1 MTMKFLRGLMRKI
14 ENLNRTLYYASSLA
28 ILLSAFI
35 LTYEVIVR
43 YILRIPTI
51 WEIESSV
58 YLTIMATY
66 LGAAYGLKDGAHIN
80 IDLIT
85 RLLPKKFT
93 EKLFLAASTISLVF
107 CVLLAWKGWVM
118 WWEAT
123 AKGWRSESLWG
134 PPLTVPYFFL
144 PLGMT
149 LLSLQYVI
157 AIFGLGEGRG
167 AKSHGS

>member
-1 MTMKFLRGLMRKI
+1 MMMKLLRQVLQKI
-14 ENLNRTLYYASSLA
+14 EDLNRILYYVSSLA

-43 YILRIPTI
+43 YVLRIPTI
-51 WEIESSV
+51 WEIETSV
-58 YLTIMATY
+58 YLTVMAAY

-85 RLLPKKFT
+85 RLLPRAFT
-93 EKLFLAASTISLVF
+93 EKLFLVASMLSLSF
-107 CVLLAWKGWVM
+107 CLLLAWKGWVM

-123 AKGWRSESLWG
+123 VKGWHSESLWG
-134 PPLTVPYFFL
+134 PPLTIPYFFL

-149 LLSLQYVI
+149 LLSLQYVSLI
-157 AIFGLGEGRG
+157 TEIIEKRG
-167 AKSHGS
+167 GKSHGS

>member
-1 MTMKFLRGLMRKI
+1 MTMKFLRVVMQKI
-14 ENLNRTLYYASSLA
+14 EKLNRTLYYVSSLA
-28 ILLSAFI
+28 IVLSAFI

-51 WEIESSV
+51 WEIETSV

-85 RLLPKKFT
+85 RLLPRGFT
-93 EKLFLAASTISLVF
+93 EKLSLVTAIISLAF
-107 CVLLAWKGWVM
+107 CALVAWKGWGM

-123 AKGWRSESLWG
+123 AKEWCSESLWG

-149 LLSLQYVI
+149 LLSIQYLVLI
-157 AIFGLGEGRG
+157 SEIIERG
-167 AKSHGS
+167 GWKSHGS

>member
-1 MTMKFLRGLMRKI
+1 MTMKLLRGMLQKI
-14 ENLNRTLYYASSLA
+14 EALNRVLYYVSSIA
-28 ILLSAFI
+28 IVLSAFI

-43 YILRIPTI
+43 YVLRIPTI

-58 YLTIMATY
+58 YLTVMATY

-85 RLLPKKFT
+85 RLLPKRFM
-93 EKLFLAASTISLVF
+93 EKLSLVTSVIAFVF
-107 CVLLAWKGWVM
+107 CLLLAWKGWLM

-134 PPLTVPYFFL
+134 PPLTIPYFFL

-157 AIFGLGEGRG
+157 LISEIIERRGGE
-167 AKSHGS
+167 SHGS

>member
-1 MTMKFLRGLMRKI
+1 MTMKFLRGVMQKI
-14 ENLNRTLYYASSLA
+14 EKLNRTLYYVSSLA
-28 ILLSAFI
+28 IVLSAFI

-43 YILRIPTI
+43 YVLRIPTI
-51 WEIESSV
+51 WEIETSV

-93 EKLFLAASTISLVF
+93 EKLSLVTSTIAFVF
-107 CVLLAWKGWVM
+107 CLLVAWKGWGM

-123 AKGWRSESLWG
+123 AKGWHSESLWG
-134 PPLTVPYFFL
+134 PPLTIPYFFL

-149 LLSLQYVI
+149 LLSLQYVMLI
-157 AIFGLGEGRG
+157 SEIIERRG
-167 AKSHGS
+167 GKSHGS

>member
-1 MTMKFLRGLMRKI
+1 MTMKLLRGVLQKI
-14 ENLNRTLYYASSLA
+14 ENLNRALYYISSLA

-43 YILRIPTI
+43 YVLSVPTI

-80 IDLIT
+80 IDMLT
-85 RLLPKKFT
+85 RLLPKGIT
-93 EKLFLAASTISLVF
+93 EKLSLITSMLSLVF
-107 CVLLAWKGWVM
+107 CLLLAWKGWVM

-134 PPLTVPYFFL
+134 PPLTIPYFFL

-149 LLSLQYVI
+149 LLCLQYVSLI
-157 AIFGLGEGRG
+157 SEIIEKKGGR
-167 AKSHGS
+167 SHGS

>member
-14 ENLNRTLYYASSLA
+14 EDLNRMLYYASSLA
-28 ILLSAFI
+28 IVLSAFI

-43 YILRIPTI
+43 YVLRIPTI
-51 WEIESSV
+51 WEIETSV
-58 YLTIMATY
+58 YLTVMATY

-93 EKLFLAASTISLVF
+93 EKLSVAASTISLVF
-107 CVLLAWKGWVM
+107 CVLLAWKGWGM

-134 PPLTVPYFFL
+134 PPLTIPYFFL

-157 AIFGLGEGRG
+157 AIFGLSEGRG
-167 AKSHGS
+167 GKSHGS

>member
-1 MTMKFLRGLMRKI
+1 MTMKFFWGTMQKI
-14 ENLNRTLYYASSLA
+14 ENLNRALYYISSLA
-28 ILLSAFI
+28 IVLSAFI

-43 YILRIPTI
+43 YVLRVPTI
-51 WEIESSV
+51 WEIESSI

-80 IDLIT
+80 IDMIT
-85 RLLPKKFT
+85 RLLPKGIT
-93 EKLFLAASTISLVF
+93 EKLSLVTSTLSLVF
-107 CVLLAWKGWVM
+107 CLLLAWKGWVM

-134 PPLTVPYFFL
+134 PPLTIPYFFL

-149 LLSLQYVI
+149 LLCLQYVI
-157 AIFGLGEGRG
+157 LISKIIEKRG
-167 AKSHGS
+167 GKSHGS

>member
-1 MTMKFLRGLMRKI
+1 MTMKFLRGLIQKI
-14 ENLNRTLYYASSLA
+14 EDFNRVLYYASSVA
-28 ILLSAFI
+28 IVLSAFI

-51 WEIESSV
+51 WEIETSV
-58 YLTIMATY
+58 YLTVMATY

-85 RLLPKKFT
+85 RLLPEKFT
-93 EKLFLAASTISLVF
+93 EKLSLVTSTIALAF
-107 CVLLAWKGWVM
+107 CVILAWKGWVM

-134 PPLTVPYFFL
+134 PPLTIPYFFL
-144 PLGMT
+144 PLGVS
-149 LLSLQYVI
+149 LLSIQYVI
-157 AIFGLGEGRG
+157 LIFGLIEGRG

>member
-1 MTMKFLRGLMRKI
+1 MMMKFLRVLMQKI
-14 ENLNRTLYYASSLA
+14 EDLNRILYHVSSLA

-43 YILRIPTI
+43 YILRVPTI

-58 YLTIMATY
+58 YLTVMATY

-85 RLLPKKFT
+85 RLLPRGFT
-93 EKLFLAASTISLVF
+93 EKLSLVSSTIALVF
-107 CVLLAWKGWVM
+107 CLLLAWKGWGM

-123 AKGWRSESLWG
+123 SKGWHSESLWG
-134 PPLTVPYFFL
+134 PPLTIPYFFL

-157 AIFGLGEGRG
+157 LISGMIEQRG
-167 AKSHGS
+167 GKSHGS

>member
-1 MTMKFLRGLMRKI
+1 MTKKLLRGVLQKI
-14 ENLNRTLYYASSLA
+14 ENLNRALYYISSLA

-43 YILRIPTI
+43 YILRVPTI

-80 IDLIT
+80 IDMLI
-85 RLLPKKFT
+85 RLLPKGIT
-93 EKLFLAASTISLVF
+93 EKLSLITSMLSLVF
-107 CVLLAWKGWVM
+107 CLLLAWKGWVM

-134 PPLTVPYFFL
+134 PPLTIPYFFL

-149 LLSLQYVI
+149 LLCLQYVSLI
-157 AIFGLGEGRG
+157 SEIIEKKGGRN
-167 AKSHGS
+167 HGS

>member
-1 MTMKFLRGLMRKI
+1 MTMKILRELMQKI
-14 ENLNRTLYYASSLA
+14 EDLNRMLYYASSVA
-28 ILLSAFI
+28 IVLSAFI

-51 WEIESSV
+51 WEIETSV
-58 YLTIMATY
+58 YLTVMATY

-93 EKLFLAASTISLVF
+93 EKLSVATSLLSLAF
-107 CVLLAWKGWVM
+107 CVILAWKGWVM

-134 PPLTVPYFFL
+134 PPLTIPYFFL
-144 PLGMT
+144 PLGVS
-149 LLSLQYVI
+149 LLSIQYVVL
-157 AIFGLGEGRG
+157 IFGLIEGRG

>member
-1 MTMKFLRGLMRKI
+1 MQKI
-14 ENLNRTLYYASSLA
+14 EKLNRTLYYVSSIA
-28 ILLSAFI
+28 IVLSAFI

-43 YILRIPTI
+43 YVLRIPTI
-51 WEIESSV
+51 WEIETSV
-58 YLTIMATY
+58 YLTVMATY
-66 LGAAYGLKDGAHIN
+66 VGAAYGLKDGAHIN

-93 EKLFLAASTISLVF
+93 KKLSLVTSMIALAF
-107 CVLLAWKGWVM
+107 CMLLSWKGWVM

-123 AKGWRSESLWG
+123 AKGWCSESLWG

-157 AIFGLGEGRG
+157 LIFEYIEKIGGQ
-167 AKSHGS
+167 SHGS

>member
-1 MTMKFLRGLMRKI
+1 MAMTFLRGIMQKI
-14 ENLNRTLYYASSLA
+14 ENLNRALYYVSSLA

-43 YILRIPTI
+43 YVLRVPTI

-80 IDLIT
+80 IDMIT
-85 RLLPKKFT
+85 RLLPKGVT
-93 EKLFLAASTISLVF
+93 EKLSLVTSMISLVF
-107 CVLLAWKGWVM
+107 CLLLAWKGWVM

-123 AKGWRSESLWG
+123 IKGWHSESLWG
-134 PPLTVPYFFL
+134 PPLTIPYFFL

-149 LLSLQYVI
+149 LLSLQYV
-157 AIFGLGEGRG
+157 GLISTIIEKRG
-167 AKSHGS
+167 GTSHGS

>member
-1 MTMKFLRGLMRKI
+1 MTMKLLRGVLQKI
-14 ENLNRTLYYASSLA
+14 ENLNRALYYISSLA

-43 YILRIPTI
+43 YVLSVPTI

-80 IDLIT
+80 IDMLT
-85 RLLPKKFT
+85 RLLPKGIT
-93 EKLFLAASTISLVF
+93 EKLSLVTSMLSLAF
-107 CVLLAWKGWVM
+107 CLLLAWKGWVM

-123 AKGWRSESLWG
+123 ARGWRSESLWG
-134 PPLTVPYFFL
+134 PPLTIPYFFL

-149 LLSLQYVI
+149 LLCLQYVSLI
-157 AIFGLGEGRG
+157 SGIIEKKGGR
-167 AKSHGS
+167 SHGS

>member
-1 MTMKFLRGLMRKI
+1 MTMKLLRGVMQKI
-14 ENLNRTLYYASSLA
+14 ENLNRILYHVSSLA
-28 ILLSAFI
+28 IVLSAFI

-80 IDLIT
+80 IDLVT
-85 RLLPKKFT
+85 RLLPGAFT
-93 EKLFLAASTISLVF
+93 EKLSLVTSMISLVF
-107 CVLLAWKGWVM
+107 CLLLAWKGWVM

-123 AKGWRSESLWG
+123 SKGWHSESLWG
-134 PPLTVPYFFL
+134 PPLTIPYFFL

-149 LLSLQYVI
+149 LLSLQYVSLI
-157 AIFGLGEGRG
+157 SEIIEKRG
-167 AKSHGS
+167 GKSHGS

>member
-1 MTMKFLRGLMRKI
+1 MAMTFLRRVMQKI
-14 ENLNRTLYYASSLA
+14 ESLNRTLYYVSSLA
-28 ILLSAFI
+28 IVLSAFI

-43 YILRIPTI
+43 YVLRIPTI
-51 WEIESSV
+51 WEIETSV

-93 EKLFLAASTISLVF
+93 EKLSLVTSMIAFVF
-107 CVLLAWKGWVM
+107 CVLLAWKGWGM

-134 PPLTVPYFFL
+134 PPLTIPYFFL

-149 LLSLQYVI
+149 LLSLQYVVLI
-157 AIFGLGEGRG
+157 SEIIERRG
-167 AKSHGS
+167 GKSHGS